1 MISERQLARG
11 FAAKWQEWAPNLEAA
26 FLFDLESNAGPCAQF
41 SRRWDAPMDETGS
54 TRFNDLIAEVAF
66 GLFSQCLESGSR
78 PDNLP
83 QETRSVIFER
93 AAARIA
99 VLRRTRAD
107 LCSQL
112 NSRSV
117 GEAEQLALRLL
128 EYFKVWVGTAEI
140 QPLLAGVGILNS
152 CHPDLIY
159 GDAIVEIKMGI
170 SPFRCGDI
178 RQLLIYCA
186 LVRHTEPERH
196 IRRLCLVNPRRG
208 VAWEF
213 PLEALIQVI
222 AGNCVQDFFREIL
235 EFLCGEGPVGLGWD
249 ESA

>member
-11 FAAKWQEWAPNLEAA
+11 FAAKWREWAPNLDAT
-26 FLFDLESNAGPCAQF
+26 FLSDVSSLEGPCARF
-41 SRRWDAPMDETGS
+41 SRRWDCPMDETDH
-54 TRFNDLIAEVAF
+54 TRSNDLIAEVAF
-66 GLFSQCLESGSR
+66 GLFSECLADGSR
-78 PDNLP
+78 PDGLP
-83 QETRSVIFER
+83 PETQSVIRER
-93 AAARIA
+93 AAGRIA
-99 VLRRTRAD
+99 VLRRTQAD
-107 LCSQL
+107 LGNQL
-112 NSRSV
+112 NPRLI
-117 GEAEQLALRLL
+117 GEADQLALRLL
-128 EYFKVWVGTAEI
+128 EYFQGWGGIAEI

-186 LVRHTEPERH
+186 LARHTKPDRH

-208 VAWEF
+208 LAWEF